1 MTGSPGGVVS
11 TPHTLSTRAGVH
23 VLQAGGNAVDAA
35 IAACAVQGVVAP
47 ETCGIG
53 GDLFALVHRP
63 GDAAPLALNAS
74 GRAGFG
80 VDAAALRAAG
90 HDEIP
95 RNHPAAVPVPGCVDG
110 WVALS
115 SRLGR
120 LGLAA
125 VLEPAIRLAEEG
137 FPANDELVAAFR
149 AGAAALAGVE
159 AAQPMLAARHGSTVV
174 RAQLAATLR
183 LVADGGRAA
192 FYEGAPGRAISAAV
206 DGVITA
212 DDLRRDQADWVDPL
226 SVDVWGT
233 TGWTVPPNSQGYLGI
248 GGCAVLERLGWADDP
263 ADPQSW
269 HLQIEAQ
276 RALAAERD
284 DVAVDP
290 GRVPVGLDRLLDPTR
305 LDAVAASVDTA
316 AARDRHA
323 PLLAAGG
330 TAYLCVVDGEGM
342 GVSLIQSNFHGIG
355 SLLGAG
361 STGFLLHDRG
371 RGFSL
376 VPGHP
381 DELAPGRRPLHTLS
395 PTLWTRG
402 GRLAMILGT
411 RGGDVQPQLVQQIAA
426 FALGAGLDP
435 DEAQARPRWTIEPP
449 AAAPGTPAPFGSR
462 VRVEPDVSAR
472 VVDGLRRRG
481 HDVIPADGPQ
491 AGWGPVSVIK
501 VDDASGW
508 RLSARDPR
516 VATTAVATA

>member
-11 TPHTLSTRAGVH
+11 TPHTLSTRAGVQI
-23 VLQAGGNAVDAA
+23 LQAGGNAVDAA

-74 GRAGFG
+74 GHAGSG

-90 HDEIP
+90 HEEIP
-95 RNHPAAVPVPGCVDG
+95 RSHPAAVPVPGCVDG
-110 WVALS
+110 WAALS
-115 SRLGR
+115 ARWGR

-125 VLEPAIRLAEEG
+125 VLEPAIRLADEG

-159 AAQPMLAARHGSTVV
+159 AAQPMLAARRGSTVV
-174 RAQLAATLR
+174 RSQLAATLR
-183 LVADGGRAA
+183 QVADGGRAA
-192 FYEGAPGRAISAAV
+192 FYEGTPGQAISAAV

-212 DDLRRDQADWVDPL
+212 DDLRRDQADWVAPL
-226 SVDVWGT
+226 SVDAWGA

-263 ADPQSW
+263 GDPHSW

-276 RALAAERD
+276 RALAAGRD
-284 DVAVDP
+284 ELAVDP
-290 GRVPVGLDRLLDPTR
+290 GRVPVDLDQLLDPAR
-305 LDAVAASVDTA
+305 LDAVAGSVDPA

-323 PLLAAGG
+323 PAPAAGG
-330 TAYLCVVDGEGM
+330 TAYLCVIDGDGM

-361 STGFLLHDRG
+361 SAGFLLHDRG

-376 VPGHP
+376 VQGHP

-395 PTLWTRG
+395 PSLWTRG
-402 GRLAMILGT
+402 GRLTTLLGT
-411 RGGDVQPQLVQQIAA
+411 RGGHVQPQLVQQVAS
-426 FALGAGLDP
+426 FVVGAGLDP
-435 DEAQARPRWTIEPP
+435 DEAQARPRWTVEPP
-449 AAAPGTPAPFGSR
+449 AAAPGRAVPSGSR
-462 VRVEPDVSAR
+462 VRVEPDVPAR

-481 HDVIPADGPQ
+481 HEVVPADGPQ
-491 AGWGPVSVIK
+491 PGWGPVSVIQ
-501 VDDASGW
+501 VDDATGW